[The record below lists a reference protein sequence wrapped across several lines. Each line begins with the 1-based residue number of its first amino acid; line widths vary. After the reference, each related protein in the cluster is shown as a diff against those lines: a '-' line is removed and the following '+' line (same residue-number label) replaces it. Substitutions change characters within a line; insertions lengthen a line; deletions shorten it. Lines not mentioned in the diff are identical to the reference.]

1 MLASPAADRML
12 SAASRKN
19 TVLSVAASFS
29 LSGGTNRVFV
39 LPGID
44 ALAMTAIA
52 QVERKCQSSPSPMN
66 ASTSFW
72 CQPRQCQGAA
82 IFCSRQGDGVTDAS
96 RVDFVWTP
104 WGVTVSAFP
113 RVGFALKLNA

>member
-1 MLASPAADRML
+1 MLASAAADRML

-19 TVLSVAASFS
+19 TVLSVAASSS
-29 LSGGTNRVFV
+29 LKGGTSRVFV

-66 ASTSFW
+66 ASMNASTSLW
-72 CQPRQCQGAA
+72 HDPPPSMRGAA
-82 IFCSRQGDGVTDAS
+82 IFCSRQGDGVTVALP
-96 RVDFVWTP
+96 VDFRLGP
-104 WGVTVSAFP
+104 PAGYM
-113 RVGFALKLNA
+113 

>member
-1 MLASPAADRML
+1 MLASAAADRML

-19 TVLSVAASFS
+19 TVLSVAASSS
-29 LSGGTNRVFV
+29 LRGGTNRVFV

-66 ASTSFW
+66 ASTSLW
-72 CQPRQCQGAA
+72 HGPTRQFERAA
-82 IFCSRQGDGVTDAS
+82 FFFSRQGDGVTGAS
-96 RVDFVWTP
+96 Q
-104 WGVTVSAFP
+104 
-113 RVGFALKLNA
+113 